1 MDTRQ
6 QQQTPVVLT
15 GSLKETMLRST
26 IYDRHEERRLR
37 TMQRQDDSR
46 PAVIRVLS
54 GLPGFRMFIPPYDPA
69 TAKLNVRQPANV
81 TQFSPTFADPT
92 VFTNGTI
99 TSMEDTTVDSS
110 SSSLIPS
117 QAVSLSSTIA
127 AGGLVALAAWNLR
140 RQSLARGVVSSVFM
154 ATRKSV
160 PQVNP
165 SIYLASSVVGPTTM
179 EAAIPLFTSTNTAV
193 FAFLRPVPF
202 QPVPPRRALS
212 VPAARNIFAISFLAF
227 VAYKNAVY
235 YEELQTTRCSADED
249 EDEDE

>member
-1 MDTRQ
+1 
-6 QQQTPVVLT
+6 
-15 GSLKETMLRST
+15 
-26 IYDRHEERRLR
+26 
-37 TMQRQDDSR
+37 MQRQGDSR

-54 GLPGFRMFIPPYDPA
+54 GLIGFRMFIPPYDPA
-69 TAKLNVRQPANV
+69 TTMLDVRQPANV

-99 TSMEDTTVDSS
+99 TSMEDTTVDST

-117 QAVSLSSTIA
+117 SQALSLSSTVA
-127 AGGLVALAAWNLR
+127 AGGLVAIAAWNLR

-154 ATRKSV
+154 ATRKAV

-165 SIYLASSVVGPTTM
+165 SIYLTSSAVVPTTM

-235 YEELQTTRCSADED
+235 YEELRTTRCSADED
-249 EDEDE
+249 EDE